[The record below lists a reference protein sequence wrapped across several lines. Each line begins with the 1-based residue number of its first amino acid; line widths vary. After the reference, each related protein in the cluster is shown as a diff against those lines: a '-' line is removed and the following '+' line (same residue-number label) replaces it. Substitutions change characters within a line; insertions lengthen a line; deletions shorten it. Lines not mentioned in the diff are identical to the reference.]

1 MKVTLARNW
10 FGPDGTLR
18 KAHIVH
24 EVPNEWE
31 KQLPPGAKVS
41 EEVVAVKAP
50 TKAETDKAAAKSD
63 QKSLGL

>member
-18 KAHIVH
+18 KAHVVH

-31 KQLPPGAKVS
+31 KQLPPGAKVN

-50 TKAETDKAAAKSD
+50 TKDETDKATAKSD